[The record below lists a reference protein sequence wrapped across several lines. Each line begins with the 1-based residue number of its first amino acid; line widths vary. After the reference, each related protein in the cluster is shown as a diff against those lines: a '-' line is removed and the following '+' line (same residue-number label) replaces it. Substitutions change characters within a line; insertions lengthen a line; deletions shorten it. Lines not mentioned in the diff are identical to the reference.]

1 MDNVYTQHSP
11 LLAETLGALRDGSL
25 DTQAYPY
32 MGTTVSGPGRVFRL
46 GG

>member
-1 MDNVYTQHSP
+1 VDNVYTQHSP